1 MPQRLDRYHF
11 YEREFEDY
19 ESLRDWF
26 EWEVPD
32 QFNVTGATVERQTT
46 ESPDEEALIALDPDT
61 GEKRYTY
68 SELNDTVTDLAAVL
82 ADSGVDRGD
91 RVAVN
96 APQSAETI
104 IAHLAVWKL
113 GAVSV
118 PLSVRFGPESL
129 AYRIGDCDVTAAVV
143 GREQIADFTSA
154 IASDEVSSVETL
166 LTIDRIPSEFDAAE
180 TTAFWGA
187 IERNTAEVGTAPTG
201 PDDDAMILYT
211 SGTTGDPKGVRHAHR
226 FLLGHL
232 PTAVT
237 GFFNMDPRSQE
248 RLYTPV
254 EWAWVGP
261 LWAFVLPAFFYGKTA
276 IADPTR
282 FDPERTLELV
292 DQYNVTRML
301 GPATVWRRLGEVED
315 VERFDTASVE
325 TIMSAGESM
334 GAEELSWV
342 ETVFA
347 GAAVHEGYG
356 QTEAM
361 NLVMDCSALFEKHP
375 AKMGK
380 ATPGTEVRIVDP
392 DTGEPNVPTGEV
404 GEIAVKYDGGHPL
417 CFKEYWNKPEKTAG
431 KVTDGWLL
439 TEDLGFVDENGYFEF
454 VSRKDEVIICSG
466 YRVSPEEVQEALLSH
481 EAVANVG
488 VVGVPDESRGEIPKA
503 FVVLEDG
510 FGPSEELTTELQSMV
525 KDELAAYEYPREIE
539 YRPDLPTTGSGKV
552 ARSELE

>member
-1 MPQRLDRYHF
+1 MDQRLDRYHF
-11 YEREFEDY
+11 YEREFGNY

-26 EWEVPD
+26 EWDIPD
-32 QFNVTGATVERQTT
+32 QFNVTGATVERQA
-46 ESPDEEALIALDPDT
+46 ERKADEEAIIALDP
-61 GEKRYTY
+61 ENEENRYTY
-68 SELNDTVTDLAAVL
+68 SKLNKTVTDLAAVL
-82 ADSGVDRGD
+82 ADSGVERGD

-96 APQSAETI
+96 SPQSAETI
-104 IAHLAVWKL
+104 ISHLAVWKL

-143 GREQIADFTSA
+143 GKEQISDFTSA
-154 IASDEVSSVETL
+154 ITSEDISSVDTL
-166 LTIDRIPSEFDAAE
+166 LTIDRLPSEVDAVE
-180 TTAFWGA
+180 TTEFWTA
-187 IERNTAEVGTAPTG
+187 IERNIRDVETVPTG

-226 FLLGHL
+226 FLIGHL

-237 GFFNMDPRSQE
+237 GFFNMDLLDQE

-261 LWAFVLPAFFYGKTA
+261 LWAFVLPAFFYGKTT
-276 IADPTR
+276 IADPAR

-292 DQYNVTRML
+292 DRYDITRML
-301 GPATVWRRLGEVED
+301 GPATVWRRLGEIDD

-342 ETVFA
+342 ETAFA

-361 NLVMDCSALFEKHP
+361 NLVMDCSALFDKHP

-380 ATPGTEVRIVDP
+380 ATPGTEIRIVDP
-392 DTGEPNVPTGEV
+392 ETGEATVPTGEV
-404 GEIAVKYDGGHPL
+404 GEIAIRYDGGHPL

-439 TEDLGFVDENGYFEF
+439 TEDLGFVDEDGYFEF

-481 EAVANVG
+481 DSVANVG
-488 VVGVPDESRGEIPKA
+488 VIGVPDDSRGEIPKA
-503 FVVLEDG
+503 FVVLENG
-510 FGPSEELTTELQSMV
+510 FEPSEELTENLQSMV

-539 YRPDLPTTGSGKV
+539 YRSNLPTTGSGKV